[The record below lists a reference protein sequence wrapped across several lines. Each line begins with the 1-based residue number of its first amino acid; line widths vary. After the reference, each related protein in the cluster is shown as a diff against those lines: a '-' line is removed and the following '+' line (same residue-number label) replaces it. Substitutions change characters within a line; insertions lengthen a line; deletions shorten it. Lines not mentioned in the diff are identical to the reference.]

1 MSLGYM
7 IFLLI
12 AIRMSI
18 HTFLIKIFKYDLINL
33 FIFSLLVFLILLF
46 FIRFLGFLSIIICFL
61 SGFR

>member
-1 MSLGYM
+1 MSLGYL
-7 IFLLI
+7 IFILI

-33 FIFSLLVFLILLF
+33 FILSLLVFLIFLF

-61 SGFR
+61 FDFR